1 MTTLGGVE
9 GLGFIPTI
17 YANDTEYPDIQFH
30 MAPASIASDDGIKVR
45 KILGVQDSIYDKVF
59 RPIAKNDAWTIM
71 PLLLR
76 PRSRGSIRLRSRDPM
91 AYPYIDANYF
101 DDPLDIATLVEGVK
115 LAVKVSLIG
124 TILDHVRY
132 YCSVFIWFTQIGQG
146 KAFRQ
151 YRSRLHRA
159 PIPGC
164 ARYKFGSDQYW
175 ECSIR
180 HFSMTIYHPVGTC
193 KMGPPS
199 DPTAV
204 VDPRLRVYGVQGLRV
219 VDASI
224 MPTIVSGNTNAPT
237 IMIAEKASDMIK
249 QDWLSNNR
257 FRG

>member
-45 KILGVQDSIYDKVF
+45 KILGVQDSIYDRVF

-115 LAVKVSLIG
+115 LAVKVSGYDDGYI
-124 TILDHVRY
+124 
-132 YCSVFIWFTQIGQG
+132 
-146 KAFRQ
+146 
-151 YRSRLHRA
+151 
-159 PIPGC
+159 
-164 ARYKFGSDQYW
+164 
-175 ECSIR
+175 
-180 HFSMTIYHPVGTC
+180 
-193 KMGPPS
+193 
-199 DPTAV
+199 
-204 VDPRLRVYGVQGLRV
+204 
-219 VDASI
+219 
-224 MPTIVSGNTNAPT
+224 
-237 IMIAEKASDMIK
+237 IMIYRCMTSTDRV
-249 QDWLSNNR
+249 R
-257 FRG
+257 FYLLARRSARAKRSGSTGRGCTGCPYPAARGTSSARTSTGNVPSATSA